1 MSSKK
6 SARTREKLLTAA
18 SEVFVEKGFRDATV
32 AEICARAG
40 ANIAAVNYYF
50 GGKEALYQE
59 AWRHCL
65 AESLRAHPPD
75 GDAAPDAPPEE
86 RLRERLRALM
96 HRIADPETKD
106 FFISQ
111 MEIANP
117 TGLLEEVMKRELI
130 PMREKTLAMVRELLG
145 PDADERRV
153 VLCETCII
161 SMCVHPLIMC
171 RLGQKTSDARLP
183 AIVND
188 LEAFADHVVRF
199 ALAGILAS
207 RTPARAS

>member
-1 MSSKK
+1 MFGTTIIQDYDRDGDLDLTDF
-6 SARTREKLLTAA
+6 AVQFRYDVPELGPDLERTH
-18 SEVFVEKGFRDATV
+18 V
-32 AEICARAG
+32 AD
-40 ANIAAVNYYF
+40 
-50 GGKEALYQE
+50 
-59 AWRHCL
+59 L

-153 VLCETCII
+153 VFCETCII

-183 AIVND
+183 AIVNA